1 MRARLSAAA
10 LALGAVLLFPAA
22 RLTLV
27 AREEL
32 AAGVA
37 ASRAGEPRTAQVHF
51 ERAARCGFPLNLYAD
66 EALRRLADLS
76 EAWRR
81 DHETVHALSAVESVR
96 GIILSTGQAFRHS
109 ALLGTATD
117 SVVLMRRELSGVSQA
132 GEPRREAAAE
142 SDVRRTLV
150 RKRAPRT
157 VPALVGVL
165 SLWAAGFL
173 LLLAARD
180 WARHRHA
187 GSGLRWYLVACLTIA
202 AAFAVLSAA

>member
-10 LALGAVLLFPAA
+10 LVLGAILLFPAV
-22 RLTLV
+22 RLALV

-37 ASRAGEPRTAQVHF
+37 ASRAGQPRAAQVHF
-51 ERAARCGFPLNLYAD
+51 ERAARCGFPMNRYAD
-66 EALRRLADLS
+66 EALRRLAELS

-81 DHETVHALSAVESVR
+81 DHEAVHALSAAESVR
-96 GIILSTGQAFRHS
+96 GIILSTGQAFRHA
-109 ALLGTATD
+109 ALLGTATE
-117 SVVLMRRELSGVSQA
+117 SVVLTRRELSGAWQA
-132 GEPRREAAAE
+132 GEPARNAAAE
-142 SDVRRTLV
+142 SDVRRTLA
-150 RKRAPRT
+150 RKRSPRT
-157 VPALVGVL
+157 VPALAGVL

-180 WARHRHA
+180 WARHRH
-187 GSGLRWYLVACLTIA
+187 GGPGLRWYLAACLAIA